1 MSASQSGEP
10 SKHIAKDRRLS
21 KFQPRWHS
29 GCDASPQTHSKSF
42 GDGTIGNTL
51 DSEQYGE
58 EQIEPLDLSVR
69 HKPPPATTSGAPS
82 AYLHETNANLLFPI
96 LLQPLGTRVQ
106 THLTKFHEFAVK
118 VCMQIDSKI
127 HDFAATRDTQHA
139 STFSVQYS
147 IDDCTFEST
156 SIPGTRKRKFRRFS
170 DDQIWELENRYYKNN
185 KISLSECDE
194 LGGRLGL
201 SGSQVM

>member
-1 MSASQSGEP
+1 MA
-10 SKHIAKDRRLS
+10 R
-21 KFQPRWHS
+21 
-29 GCDASPQTHSKSF
+29 GCDASPQTHSKSC

-58 EQIEPLDLSVR
+58 EQIEPPDLSVR
-69 HKPPPATTSGAPS
+69 PKPPPATTSEAPS
-82 AYLHETNANLLFPI
+82 AYLYKTPSNTQPNSSDTNANLLFPI
-96 LLQPLGTRVQ
+96 LLQPLGTHVQ

-118 VCMQIDSKI
+118 VCKQIDSKI

-170 DDQIWELENRYYKNN
+170 DDQIWELENRYFTNN
-185 KISLSECDE
+185 KISLSEAFNDRQSICGE
-194 LGGRLGL
+194 ACRVN
-201 SGSQVM
+201 SIARFV